1 VARQETLIDFKE
13 YKAVAEVRINAE
25 PRSEFGKGA
34 ARRARRAGQIPAVL
48 YGHGSDPVHLTLPA
62 LEFARAMRLHGRNAV
77 LTLALEAGPQL
88 ALPKTVV
95 SHPIRD
101 YIEHVDLLVITRGEK
116 VQVEVA
122 VVTEGE
128 PAVDCVV
135 YQEMDRIEVLADVS
149 SIPETLTISVEGLTA
164 GTQIM
169 AGGVILPDGVE
180 LRTDPEYL
188 VINVTGAPTAADM
201 ESEIDPEGAGVV
213 EDAPETTDGESS
225 K

>member
-1 VARQETLIDFKE
+1 
-13 YKAVAEVRINAE
+13 VAEVRINAE

-48 YGHGSDPVHLTLPA
+48 YGHGSDPVHLNLPA

-77 LTLALEAGPQL
+77 LTLALESGPQL

-101 YIEHVDLLVITRGEK
+101 YIEHVDLLVIKRGEK
-116 VQVEVA
+116 VQVEVS
-122 VVTEGE
+122 VVTVGE

-149 SIPETLTISVEGLTA
+149 SIPESLTVSVEGLEA
-164 GTQIM
+164 GTQVL
-169 AGGVILPDGVE
+169 AGAVELPEGVE

-188 VINVTGAPTAADM
+188 VVNVAGAPTAADM
-201 ESEIDPEGAGVV
+201 EAEIDAEGAGVV
-213 EDAPETTDGESS
+213 EDEPETATDDESGNE
-225 K
+225 

>member
-1 VARQETLIDFKE
+1 
-13 YKAVAEVRINAE
+13 VAEVRINAE

-48 YGHGSDPVHLTLPA
+48 YGHGSDPVHLNLPA

-77 LTLALEAGPQL
+77 LTLALESGPQL

-101 YIEHVDLLVITRGEK
+101 YIEHVDLLVIKRGEK
-116 VQVEVA
+116 VQVEVS
-122 VVTEGE
+122 VVTVGE

-149 SIPETLTISVEGLTA
+149 SIPESLTVSVEGLEA
-164 GTQIM
+164 GTQVL
-169 AGGVILPDGVE
+169 AGAVELPEGVE

-188 VINVTGAPTAADM
+188 VVNVAGAPTAADM
-201 ESEIDPEGAGVV
+201 EAEIDAEGAGVV
-213 EDAPETTDGESS
+213 EDEPETATDGESGNE
-225 K
+225 